1 MLYARAA
8 DLTAI
13 VHAAFIVFVLAGGF
27 LAWRWPWLVWV
38 HLPAVAVT
46 AVIFLLGADCPLTDV
61 ERHFR
66 EEAGQRAYR
75 DGFVAHYLLPMVPDT
90 LRTVGVPL
98 FVVAVNVAA
107 YAGYARRRR
116 AASGRELG
124 GRAAPTTSRR

>member
-13 VHAAFIVFVLAGGF
+13 VHAAFIVFVLTGGF
-27 LAWRWPWLVWV
+27 LAWRWPRLVWV

-46 AVIFLLGADCPLTDV
+46 AVIFLLGADCPLTDL

-66 EEAGQRAYR
+66 REAGQRVYR

-90 LRTVGVPL
+90 VRTVGVPV
-98 FVVAVNVAA
+98 FVVAVTVAA
-107 YAGYARRRR
+107 YVGYYARHR
-116 AASGRELG
+116 AGPGRGLG

>member
-13 VHAAFIVFVLAGGF
+13 AHASFIVFVLAGGF
-27 LAWRWPWLVWV
+27 LAWRWPRLVWV

-46 AVIFLLGADCPLTDV
+46 ALIFLLGADCPLTDL

-66 EEAGQRAYR
+66 REAGQHAYR

-90 LRTVGVPL
+90 VRTVGVPL
-98 FVVAVNVAA
+98 FVVGVNVAA
-107 YAGYARRRR
+107 YAGYAARRR
-116 AASGRELG
+116 ARPGRGLG
-124 GRAAPTTSRR
+124 GRPSPTTSRR